1 MTKLVY
7 NIILLIKIF
16 NLTLIRLYVLKM
28 LFDSFIIIKS
38 VFSNIYTNGT
48 EEKKKKTNT
57 FSLMLLDYY
66 K

>member
-1 MTKLVY
+1 MTKLVD

-38 VFSNIYTNGT
+38 VFSNIYNYGT
-48 EEKKKKTNT
+48 EEKKKK
-57 FSLMLLDYY
+57 LILLV
-66 K
+66 